1 MTMKCRLVATTMF
14 ATLALTLSAGP
25 WRSSLYPINGYDP
38 SAAFLDTDKVLEDMS
53 YAGYHLGAAKL
64 PNVAGPVINVT
75 SAPYNAD
82 ATGVVDATAAIQS
95 AINAAGQAGGGV
107 IFLPAGTYR
116 LSVPSNQN
124 QALQINRPNVVL
136 RGAGKGQTFLM
147 NSTYSNMRY
156 KAVIRVRCLNDTRFL
171 ASGVEVPLSQD
182 IVHSTKVIPVTSVQG
197 FSVGDTVVVRNDIT
211 DDWVNEQGE
220 PLWLGQGATLGGLT
234 YRRTVLAV
242 DAGAGTITIDAPV
255 RFSLKLRDNARV
267 VRLAYAP
274 LAEVGL
280 EDFSIGNIQ
289 HPGKAG
295 TNWAEGDASIAGT
308 PGYEV
313 CGSYFIAIERARD
326 CWARRIAS
334 YQPAGNTST
343 AHLLS
348 GGIRV
353 EDSTHVTVEECSFRR
368 PQYGGAGGSG
378 YMFLLMDAG
387 ECLIQRSEARFSRH
401 GFQFSGIGS
410 SGNVIHDCIDAQT
423 GRATGDVGGYTT
435 GGKAS
440 DHHAGFSQSNL
451 VDVCTAEDSRFDAGY
466 AGNIGSNPK
475 HGLTAVHSIFWNP
488 EGTTVDSAIAATVGP
503 YVVLTEQA
511 HYGYAIGTR
520 GARSQVFLRNVFP
533 AGTAPLDHLEG
544 QGLGDTL
551 VPFSLFQDQRRR
563 RLGPQGGTVFSNNFN
578 AYTPGVIPLSYVANG
593 WSPQSTPQTSDDGA
607 TLFSRVVQDSVNLF
621 QRGTNNRYLRLADT
635 SKANGSAAYG
645 ANYNYLLSAAS
656 NAFTGAGQTG
666 TLSFDFYEPT
676 IAGAQGNGWMLRLG
690 NGWAGNGNTVFAL
703 CIGQG
708 QIRRV
713 TETYNQVG
721 ATLANYTPNQLHTL
735 TIVFNSS
742 SSTTRYPGRLLP
754 SGTMDVWLDEVRV
767 ATGIA
772 ASGGL
777 GHAWTGSAPQP
788 ITNFNFTRTPA
799 VSDQNLDFTGE
810 LYLDDIRLAD
820 QALLP
825 PPAGIIPGS
834 PPQPAQALSIRSQ
847 GAAGTFGIPL
857 QIWAGDG
864 EPAAQ
869 PPIESRAGDDL
880 IIVVDFDKPVAS
892 VESAAIVT
900 GVGQIETPP
909 HIMNGAIICS
919 IDGTADAQ
927 MMKLRL
933 GNIMSVDGSV
943 LSSATVSLRILQGD
957 VSGNG
962 HVSTD
967 DTAQVDAQA
976 GQPVGSANFRFDLN
990 GDGYVNVADQ
1000 NLIRSLEGSSI
1011 ARLPAG
1017 DWGVGGDSRSIT
1029 YNSNTRD
1036 SRYPQIWA
1044 EQLLQ
1049 GAITIKKTNV
1059 SSLGG
1064 ITSTTFV
1071 SNHLTPLL
1079 QKSTVGSIVLIGAN
1093 DLASSVTEAQ
1103 TKANIDTIIA
1113 AHRTANKA
1121 LVLLNEYPFQTFTTP
1136 QLERHLRIRDYIDAH
1151 DDPAA
1156 GVWVI
1161 NSWDAMTTLPR
1172 GFVTKAGYLQTDNV
1186 HPTPRGA
1193 AAMARSFSNETR
1205 YAYNAHTP
1213 LLDRPDSLYNPNSWS
1228 GWSSP
1233 SVPGLTVTDVVVDG
1247 IAIRKLV
1254 FNGVAGTTGTVAQLL
1269 GPNQLPAGFTPGVS
1283 KVDSVV
1289 GYEIKPGSTGFASLS
1304 LLTFYV
1310 SGTFLVADETGTAS
1324 DGSDAGSANRQ
1335 HFPDIQLS
1343 GVLHPALGTL
1353 PGNANRVQQLIQ
1365 ISGRSASESITGEIW
1380 LYQPQ
1385 LRSY

>member
-1 MTMKCRLVATTMF
+1 MSTKSYF
-14 ATLALTLSAGP
+14 LASALSAFLTLTLLASP
-25 WRSSLYPINGYDP
+25 WRSSLYPANGYDP
-38 SAAFLDTDKVLEDMS
+38 SAIDLDTGKVIEDLS
-53 YAGYHLGAAKL
+53 YAGYRVGAAPL
-64 PNVAGPVINVT
+64 PEVPGPIFNVT
-75 SAPYNAD
+75 GSPYNAD
-82 ATGVVDATAAIQS
+82 PTGVTDATAAIQS
-95 AINAAGQAGGGV
+95 AINAAGLGGGGV
-107 IFLPAGTYR
+107 VYLPAGTYR

-124 QALQINRPNVVL
+124 QALVINRPNVVL
-136 RGAGKGQTFLM
+136 RGAGRGQTFLL

-156 KAVIRVRCLNDTRFL
+156 KAVIRVRSYNDTSFL
-171 ASGVEVPLSQD
+171 ASGANVPLSQD
-182 IVHSTKVIPVTSVQG
+182 ILHSTRVIPVTSAAG

-211 DDWVNEQGE
+211 ADWVNEQGE
-220 PLWLGQGATLGGLT
+220 PLWLGQEATLGGLT

-242 DAGAGTITIDAPV
+242 DAGAGTITVDAPV

-267 VRLAYAP
+267 VRLANAP
-274 LAEVGL
+274 LTEVGL

-289 HPGKAG
+289 HPGKPG
-295 TNWAEGDASIAGT
+295 TNWAEGDAAISGT

-313 CGSYFIAIERARD
+313 CGSYFIAVERARD

-348 GGIRV
+348 GGIRL

-368 PQYGGAGGSG
+368 PQYGGSGGSG

-410 SGNVIHDCIDAQT
+410 SGNVIHDCLDAQT
-423 GRATGDVGGYTT
+423 GRATGDIGGYAT

-440 DHHAGFSQSNL
+440 DHHSAFSQANL

-520 GARSQVFLRNVFP
+520 GARSQVYLRNVFP

-578 AYTPGVIPLSYVANG
+578 AYAPGALPLSYVANG
-593 WSPQSTPQTSDDGA
+593 WSPQSTPQTSDDGI
-607 TLFSRVVQDSVNLF
+607 TLFSRVVQDAGNLF
-621 QRGTNNRYLRLADT
+621 QRGTTNRYLRLADT

-645 ANYNYLLSAAS
+645 VNYNYLLSAAS

-676 IAGAQGNGWMLRLG
+676 IAGAQGSGWMLRLG
-690 NGWAGNGNTVFAL
+690 NGWAGNGNTVFGL
-703 CIGQG
+703 CLGQG
-708 QIRRV
+708 QIRQV
-713 TETYNQVG
+713 TGTNNIVG
-721 ATLANYTPNQLHTL
+721 ATLSSYAQNQLHTL

-742 SSTTRYPGRLLP
+742 ASAIRYPGRRLP
-754 SGTMDVWLDEVRV
+754 SGTMDIWLDEVRV
-767 ATGIA
+767 ATGVVG
-772 ASGGL
+772 SGGL
-777 GHAWTGSAPQP
+777 GYAWTGSAPQP
-788 ITNFNFTRTPA
+788 VTNFNLTRTPA
-799 VSDQNLDFTGE
+799 VSDPNVDFLGE
-810 LYLDDIRLAD
+810 LYLDDVRLAN
-820 QALLP
+820 QAMMP
-825 PPAGIIPGS
+825 PPAGIIPAL
-834 PPQPAQALSIRSQ
+834 PPQPVQALSIRSH
-847 GAAGTFGIPL
+847 GVAGTFGIPL
-857 QIWAGDG
+857 QTWMG
-864 EPAAQ
+864 ENEPTD
-869 PPIESRAGDDL
+869 PEPIESRAGDDL
-880 IIVVDFDKPVAS
+880 VMVIDFDKPVAS
-892 VESAAIVT
+892 VASATVVT
-900 GVGQIETPP
+900 GVGQVETPLQ
-909 HIMNGAIICS
+909 I
-919 IDGTADAQ
+919 IDGAVVCGIGAVADAQ
-927 MMKLRL
+927 VLKLSL
-933 GNIMSVDGSV
+933 ENIMAVDGG
-943 LSSATVSLRILQGD
+943 LLPSATVRLRILRGD
-957 VSGNG
+957 VNGNG
-962 HVSTD
+962 HVNTT
-967 DTAQVDAQA
+967 DTAQIDSQV
-976 GQPVGSANFRFDLN
+976 GQPVGGANFRFDVN
-990 GDGYVNVADQ
+990 GDGYVNAADQ
-1000 NLIRSLEGSSI
+1000 NLIRSLEGASI

-1049 GAITIKKTNV
+1049 GAITIKKANV

-1071 SNHLTPLL
+1071 SNYLNPLL
-1079 QKSTVGSIVLIGAN
+1079 QKSTVGSVVLIGAN
-1093 DLASSVTEAQ
+1093 DLASAVTEAQ
-1103 TKANIDTIIA
+1103 TKANIDTIVT
-1113 AHRTANKA
+1113 AHRNASKA
-1121 LVLLNEYPFQTFTTP
+1121 LILLNEYPFQTLTTP
-1136 QLERHLRIRDYIDAH
+1136 QLERHLRVRDHIDAK
-1151 DDPAA
+1151 DNPAE
-1156 GVWVI
+1156 GVWVV
-1161 NSWDAMTTLPR
+1161 NSWDAMTTAPR
-1172 GFVTKAGYLQTDNV
+1172 GFVTKAGYLQTDSV

-1193 AAMARSFSNETR
+1193 AAMAQVISNETR
-1205 YAYNAHTP
+1205 YGYDAYTP
-1213 LLDRPDSLYNPNSWS
+1213 LLDRPNPLYDPNSWS
-1228 GWSSP
+1228 GWSIPAVS
-1233 SVPGLTVTDVVVDG
+1233 GLTVTDVVVG
-1247 IAIRKLV
+1247 GVAIRKLV

-1269 GPNQLPAGFTPGVS
+1269 GPNQLPAGFVPGVS

-1310 SGTFLVADETGTAS
+1310 GGTFLAANESGTAS

-1335 HFPDIQLS
+1335 YFPDIHLA

-1353 PGNANRVQQLIQ
+1353 PSNANRVQQIIQ
-1365 ISGRSASESITGEIW
+1365 ISGRSASEPVNGEIW
-1380 LYQPQ
+1380 LYRPQ